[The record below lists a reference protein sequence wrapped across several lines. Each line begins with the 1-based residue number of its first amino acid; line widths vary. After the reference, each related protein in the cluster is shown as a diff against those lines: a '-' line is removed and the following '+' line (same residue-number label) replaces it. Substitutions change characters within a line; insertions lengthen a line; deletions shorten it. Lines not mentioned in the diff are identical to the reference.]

1 MATPQRKQVEA
12 NRRSSF
18 LENIRKEAEK
28 EEEKKKEKQQH
39 KQKGLLPQ
47 LKMIKD
53 NIMLSGTRGGKRKSD
68 GGKEGPKSK
77 PKSSAKATTQK
88 LSAFSF
94 TKK

>member
-1 MATPQRKQVEA
+1 MILTNERYNPFKAKRSEASMLLQVWFDVMLLDGNSIRES
-12 NRRSSF
+12 RSRLIDDLYF

-53 NIMLSGTRGGKRKSD
+53 NIMLSGTQGG
-68 GGKEGPKSK
+68 
-77 PKSSAKATTQK
+77 
-88 LSAFSF
+88 
-94 TKK
+94 